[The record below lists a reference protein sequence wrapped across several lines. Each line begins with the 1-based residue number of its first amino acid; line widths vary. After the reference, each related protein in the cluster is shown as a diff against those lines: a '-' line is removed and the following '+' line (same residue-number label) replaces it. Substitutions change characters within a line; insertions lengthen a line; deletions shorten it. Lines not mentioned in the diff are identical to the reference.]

1 MGKIL
6 IIILVSVSCCMN
18 QKRNEPQTT
27 QDKFTNMKDTIFIP
41 EVSSDFEKL
50 NLDNLPHDS
59 VGKLISKFFDDYYLE
74 VEESP
79 KIISIREIRYDSYFT
94 IINGYNNSGN
104 IVHKGVVFT
113 SGSWESGKWYFFD
126 ESGNLSETINYDEPF
141 KFSFGDLFELLNE
154 KEIPL
159 TIGYLDEYAFHTR
172 IRRYISES
180 GVPLWTVKWEITY
193 TLKKLMTINGI
204 TGEVM
209 KIEEIKYSP

>member
-1 MGKIL
+1 
-6 IIILVSVSCCMN
+6 MN

-27 QDKFTNMKDTIFIP
+27 QNKFSNMKDTLFIP
-41 EVSSDFEKL
+41 EVTSDFEKL
-50 NLDNLPHDS
+50 NHDGLPHDS
-59 VGKLISKFFDDYYLE
+59 TGNLISKFLDNYYLE
-74 VEESP
+74 VVESP
-79 KIISIREIRYDSYFT
+79 LVISIREIRNDSYFT
-94 IINGYNNSGN
+94 IIKGYDKSGN
-104 IVHKGVVFT
+104 ILHKGVVFT

-126 ESGNLSETINYDEPF
+126 ESGNILETINYDEPF
-141 KFSFGDLFELLNE
+141 KFTIRDLFELLNE

-204 TGEVM
+204 NGEIL
-209 KIEEIKYSP
+209 KIEDIEYSP